1 MKNKWLNL
9 VLLLTNRIFDR
20 KQKIIGQT
28 GMGAAYNILV
38 LIFLEILLGLVSIP
52 LYIGM
57 KSSGVVAFFSEKGT
71 YAKIN
76 FDYNIR
82 RVITLT
88 GVGIIA
94 AIWATKLL
102 LILVLPAAYGPMRL
116 YAVSDFRPADIL
128 SQDLVA
134 SEVGL
139 QTARVLNTMTRP
151 ALKEVKKLSGG
162 NYSFFG
168 TGQPNTAVVLLLSD
182 EQTAVYTGQADQDGK
197 WQIDH
202 QQNNFRLSEGNHSV
216 LVFGYNKELGVR
228 SETAPEQ
235 FFRVSTTWL
244 DALTKNVDVLAN
256 WTVVIVILLGIF
268 LTFLT
273 I

>member
-1 MKNKWLNL
+1 
-9 VLLLTNRIFDR
+9 
-20 KQKIIGQT
+20 
-28 GMGAAYNILV
+28 
-38 LIFLEILLGLVSIP
+38 
-52 LYIGM
+52 
-57 KSSGVVAFFSEKGT
+57 
-71 YAKIN
+71 
-76 FDYNIR
+76 
-82 RVITLT
+82 
-88 GVGIIA
+88 
-94 AIWATKLL
+94 
-102 LILVLPAAYGPMRL
+102 MRL